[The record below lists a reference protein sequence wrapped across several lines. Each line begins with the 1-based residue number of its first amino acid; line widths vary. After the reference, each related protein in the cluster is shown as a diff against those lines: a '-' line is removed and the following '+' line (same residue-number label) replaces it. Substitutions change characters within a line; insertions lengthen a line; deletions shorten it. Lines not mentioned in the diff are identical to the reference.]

1 MIIINPVS
9 LNPSVLVKYH
19 PDKNPDDPEG
29 AKATFQVIQQ
39 AYDVLSDP
47 QERAWYD
54 NHREE
59 ILRGARGEKLD
70 EDGVDIF
77 QYFTSSCY
85 SGTFILASLLSTHIH
100 CLFYL

>member
-1 MIIINPVS
+1 MA
-9 LNPSVLVKYH
+9 LKYH

-29 AKATFQVIQQ
+29 AKETFQIIQQ

-59 ILRGARGEKLD
+59 ILRGGRGEQLQEEGID
-70 EDGVDIF
+70 LF
-77 QYFTSSCY
+77 QYFSSSCY
-85 SGTFILASLLSTHIH
+85 TGWGDDENGFYGVSVATRTLLKKMS
-100 CLFYL
+100 

>member
-1 MIIINPVS
+1 MF
-9 LNPSVLVKYH
+9 VKYH

-85 SGTFILASLLSTHIH
+85 SGTSVLTSLLSTHSTYISIAYQPIPI
-100 CLFYL
+100 LL

>member
-1 MIIINPVS
+1 MFFFQF
-9 LNPSVLVKYH
+9 H

-29 AKATFQVIQQ
+29 AKAAFQIIQQ

-70 EDGVDIF
+70 EDGLDVF
-77 QYFTSSCY
+77 KYFSRSCY
-85 SGTFILASLLSTHIH
+85 SGQ
-100 CLFYL
+100 